1 MTGVQTCALP
11 ISTSDY
17 ELVVL
22 IKPTVVLTP
31 SGANKATRGFL
42 RDNVQDRRNLHE
54 ALEKTRLQRRSNAEK
69 ALAQPNPE
77 GTNTIVNT
85 IQDLEW
91 MPTHD

>member
-1 MTGVQTCALP
+1 M
-11 ISTSDY
+11 
-17 ELVVL
+17 
-22 IKPTVVLTP
+22 
-31 SGANKATRGFL
+31 
-42 RDNVQDRRNLHE
+42 QDWRNLLE